1 MGIDSDR
8 MTWQSWL
15 NHMRSNQD
23 GLRNYANLVY
33 AGLAKVPASKKYR
46 DEFMGDIRPHVSR
59 CLVCYQLVGEEPDS
73 CGVLT
78 EWVREQARVNLEA
91 NRDRG
96 FYCMDYDQERRGRLA
111 W

>member
-1 MGIDSDR
+1 MGLDSDR

-23 GLRNYANLVY
+23 GLRTYANLIY

-46 DEFMGDIRPHVSR
+46 GEFMEDIRPHVSR
-59 CLVCYQLVGEEPDS
+59 CLVCRELVGEEPES
-73 CGVLT
+73 CGLLT
-78 EWVREQARVNLEA
+78 EWVREQARVKLAE

-96 FYCMDYDQERRGRLA
+96 FYCLDYDQERRGRTA